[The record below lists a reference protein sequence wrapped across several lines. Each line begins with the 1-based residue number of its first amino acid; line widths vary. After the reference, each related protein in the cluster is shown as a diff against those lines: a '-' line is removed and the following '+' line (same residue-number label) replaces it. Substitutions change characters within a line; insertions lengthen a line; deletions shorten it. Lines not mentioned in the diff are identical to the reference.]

1 MRAGGETHEVSNGIE
16 FFLFGTSLKHSAIGG
31 MLVLRTGSGKRSA
44 PAQKFS
50 QKGEPVI
57 MLRNILAFAISVAFT
72 LIAFG
77 SRSWAQSGPT
87 FVQLG
92 RAKGALYKPE
102 SGPEPH
108 VGIIVMH
115 REANYLNHVACGE
128 FAKRGFVVLC
138 MNSRFENSESSV
150 RWELI
155 PLDVSEG
162 VNHLKKQLGAGAKI
176 ILYGHSGGGVT
187 MSFYQAVA
195 ERGPAVCQGPNKL
208 VQCGN
213 ELKGLAPAHGIIL
226 SDGHPGNP
234 ILRLRSVNPAT
245 SDMRGGRADP
255 KLDPFAANNGF
266 NPNGS
271 SRYSELFKKN
281 YFAAQSARM
290 NRLIDIALGQ
300 LQRIET
306 GKDIYTDDGPFNIPG
321 FDNARLLS
329 LDSSIRHTTLQPEK
343 LLKND
348 GTVVKQVV
356 ESIAPSRPELAR
368 LNRTFSEGARGGLT
382 VRSFLSSNAIRSTNS
397 MDEKQID
404 LCSSNNSTPCMVQSV
419 SIPLLAVAHQAS
431 FQNLLQEVEINYLNS
446 KSADKDFIVVEGS
459 MTSIGACT
467 NCAIAATE
475 YANARKNFFDYT
487 AKWLNDR
494 F

>member
-1 MRAGGETHEVSNGIE
+1 MNT
-16 FFLFGTSLKHSAIGG
+16 KHTLSVRLIWI
-31 MLVLRTGSGKRSA
+31 
-44 PAQKFS
+44 FS
-50 QKGEPVI
+50 V
-57 MLRNILAFAISVAFT
+57 MISYSESF
-72 LIAFG
+72 
-77 SRSWAQSGPT
+77 AQSNPI
-87 FVQLG
+87 FIQLG
-92 RAKGALYKPE
+92 QAKGALYKAD
-102 SGPEPH
+102 SGPAPH
-108 VGIIVMH
+108 VGIVVMH
-115 REANYLNHVACGE
+115 RESNYMNNIACRE
-128 FAKRGFVVLC
+128 FSRRGFLVLC
-138 MNSRFENSESSV
+138 MNSRFENNEALV
-150 RWELI
+150 DWELI
-155 PLDVSEG
+155 PLDVAQG
-162 VNHLKKQLGAGAKI
+162 VNYLKNTQNMSQV
-176 ILYGHSGGGVT
+176 ILYGNSGGGVT

-195 ERGPAVCQGPNKL
+195 ENGPSVCQGPNKL

-213 ELKGLAPAHGIIL
+213 NLAGLTPADGIIL

-245 SDMRGGRADP
+245 SDIRGGRADP

-368 LNRTFSEGARGGLT
+368 LNRTVSEGARGGLT

-419 SIPLLAVAHQAS
+419 SVPLLAVAHQAS
-431 FQNLLQEVEINYLNS
+431 
-446 KSADKDFIVVEGS
+446 
-459 MTSIGACT
+459 
-467 NCAIAATE
+467 
-475 YANARKNFFDYT
+475 
-487 AKWLNDR
+487 
-494 F
+494 